1 MNNKTCSKCKIEKTL
16 EDFSIDLSIK
26 SGRKSQCKEC
36 RKLISKKEYKNDPL
50 SHNVR
55 TSTYYNINKEFT
67 RSKQRDY
74 ERERLRIDPLFKLGK
89 SMRCHLYRIIQGQ
102 KSMSTQELLG
112 YTVEELKSY
121 IESLW
126 VEGMNW
132 ENWGKE
138 WEIDHIYPLS
148 KYLKEGETRPSIIN
162 SLKNLQPLSKIEN
175 RKKSNKL

>member
-1 MNNKTCSKCKIEKTL
+1 MDKKVCSKCKIEKTL
-16 EDFSIDLSIK
+16 EEFSIDLSTK

-36 RKLISKKEYKNDPL
+36 RKLISKKEYKSDPL

-55 TSTYYNINKEFT
+55 TSAYYKDNKEST
-67 RSKQRDY
+67 RKQQRDY
-74 ERERLRIDPLFKLGK
+74 ERKRLKVDPLFKLGK
-89 SMRCHLYRIIQGQ
+89 SMRCHLYRILQGQ
-102 KSMSTQELLG
+102 KSMSTKELLG
-112 YTVEELKSY
+112 YNVEELKIH

-148 KYLKEGETRPSIIN
+148 QYLKEGETRPSIIN
-162 SLKNLQPLSKIEN
+162 SLKNLQPISKIEN